1 MSRLL
6 MPTTRTLIKSF
17 ATTAAPVTS
26 ASSHKF
32 TLPKLPYAYSALEP
46 AISGQ
51 IMEVHH
57 TKHHQAYVTNLN
69 AALASYAD
77 AEQANDL
84 QKMISLQPAL
94 RFHGGGHVNH
104 SIFWTNLA
112 PPKEGGGGKPT
123 GELLAAIEASYG
135 SFDKFKESM
144 SAQSIGVQGSGWGW
158 LGYNKAMKRV
168 EILTK
173 PNQVRTHS
181 SNTEHAR
188 AHAEANPARD
198 ALTADS
204 ASASNSK
211 APAKPSERDNCCTS
225 FSACPFSLQHPP
237 LTFLSR
243 RPICAAVAQDP
254 LTELVPLL
262 GFDVW
267 EHGQS
272 EAADARSD
280 GRQRGSTLTSNA
292 ALQRRR
298 ASPC

>member
-6 MPTTRTLIKSF
+6 VPTTRTLIKSF
-17 ATTAAPVTS
+17 ATAAP
-26 ASSHKF
+26 SSGQKF
-32 TLPKLPYAYSALEP
+32 VLPKLPYAYSALEP

-77 AEQANDL
+77 AEQANDV

-112 PPKEGGGGKPT
+112 PPKEGGGGKPS

-135 SFDKFKESM
+135 TFDKFKEQM
-144 SAQSIGVQGSGWGW
+144 SAQSIAVQGSGWGW

-168 EILTK
+168 EIITK
-173 PNQVRTHS
+173 PNQVSATRVPNTTELQCHTPHMRGSETH
-181 SNTEHAR
+181 
-188 AHAEANPARD
+188 
-198 ALTADS
+198 ALTRELQQDNRRTEPLHTRGRPNELSVALLVLRVS
-204 ASASNSK
+204 AARER
-211 APAKPSERDNCCTS
+211 PA
-225 FSACPFSLQHPP
+225 AH
-237 LTFLSR
+237 
-243 RPICAAVAQDP
+243 CAASVCVSVCVRVCCVQDP

-267 EHGQS
+267 EHGQTRRQ
-272 EAADARSD
+272 AAHRLATAR
-280 GRQRGSTLTSNA
+280 R
-292 ALQRRR
+292 ALQR
-298 ASPC
+298 AH